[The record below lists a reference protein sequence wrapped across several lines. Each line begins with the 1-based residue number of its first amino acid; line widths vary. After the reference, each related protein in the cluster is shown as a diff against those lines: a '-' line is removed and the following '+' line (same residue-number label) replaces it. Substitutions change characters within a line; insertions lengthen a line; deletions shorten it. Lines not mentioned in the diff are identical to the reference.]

1 MEVSGTEHD
10 ALLTAYIRAHLPA
23 RIFVQGYK
31 TAYCLIA
38 AWPHQLYM
46 IFEGEVAGHHILGT
60 LQEVVAAGLL
70 PDDTFSVL
78 VNMMTFTG
86 ALDWTE
92 MAKISEVM
100 PKGASTTNKNA
111 YVVRDVITASLTK
124 INATRF
130 PRTQHHAFHD
140 EDKALA
146 WLGWN

>member
-10 ALLTAYIRAHLPA
+10 ELLTAYIRAHRPA

-31 TAYCLIA
+31 AAYALVA
-38 AWPHQLYM
+38 VWEHRLYLV
-46 IFEGEVAGHHILGT
+46 FEGEVAGHHILGV
-60 LQEVVAAGLL
+60 LQEAVKAGLL
-70 PDDTFSVL
+70 PDDNFSVL

-86 ALDWTE
+86 ALDWAQ
-92 MAKISEVM
+92 MAKISDVM
-100 PKGASTTNKNA
+100 PTGTCTTNKNA

-140 EDKALA
+140 ETKALA
-146 WLGWN
+146 WLGWD